1 MLKQNSIS
9 LGNSRACSNNFCGP
23 RFSSNHRKT
32 AIMDPLPLTSTP
44 VSNSFLEAHSFFHPG
59 VLSLMIYIF
68 FA

>member
-9 LGNSRACSNNFCGP
+9 LGNSRACSNNLCGP

-32 AIMDPLPLTSTP
+32 AIVDP
-44 VSNSFLEAHSFFHPG
+44 VSNSFLEARSFFHPG
-59 VLSLMIYIF
+59 VLSLMIYVF